1 MELVKKLSK
10 ELPFLKEIDQLK
22 KEVDKARPLGNT
34 LENIVL
40 QKLRLDWNYNTNAIE
55 GNSFTYGETV
65 ALLMEGITVKGKP
78 FKDAMDIKGHDSAI
92 DIMMSI
98 VKNDRELIEADIRN
112 LHKILLVESY
122 YSPAITSEGLETRK
136 LIRIGEYKSSPN
148 HVITSTGAT
157 HYYTTPEDTPLRM
170 RELVDWYN
178 NIIKT
183 DDFHPIVLAALFHHR
198 FVSIHPFDDGNGRMT
213 RLLTNLILLKYGYPI
228 SVIKNETKQDYYVRL
243 SQADNGEVIPIIEL
257 IAATVKD
264 SLDVYIKAIAIFKLK
279 LDVSMEQVKER
290 DSALMVNVAFEIFS
304 HLKSKLDKFA
314 YLFQSNQEIIRDKR
328 GGTSSAL
335 VTNQF
340 ETLTLF
346 KESYEKSIHRN
357 NSVSYLYILQKDL
370 KGNGTNVSSEL
381 EIKYLNKTYEV
392 NFQGNKV
399 TKLYGD
405 KILNSEIVKLIEI
418 IARYYMKSIKA
429 IYEHEQ
435 KKS

>member
-1 MELVKKLSK
+1 M
-10 ELPFLKEIDQLK
+10 
-22 KEVDKARPLGNT
+22 
-34 LENIVL
+34 
-40 QKLRLDWNYNTNAIE
+40 
-55 GNSFTYGETV
+55 
-65 ALLMEGITVKGKP
+65 
-78 FKDAMDIKGHDSAI
+78 
-92 DIMMSI
+92 
-98 VKNDRELIEADIRN
+98 
-112 LHKILLVESY
+112 
-122 YSPAITSEGLETRK
+122 
-136 LIRIGEYKSSPN
+136 
-148 HVITSTGAT
+148 
-157 HYYTTPEDTPLRM
+157 
-170 RELVDWYN
+170 
-178 NIIKT
+178 
-183 DDFHPIVLAALFHHR
+183 
-198 FVSIHPFDDGNGRMT
+198 
-213 RLLTNLILLKYGYPI
+213 
-228 SVIKNETKQDYYVRL
+228 RL

-264 SLDVYIKAIAIFKLK
+264 SLDVYIKAINGEDISSPSDIDKEIAIFKLK